1 MIFQLTYTAYAT
13 EIRSSLCNNVT
24 FLLFTYAKLER
35 YHLLYLQFILIVI
48 VIYNNINWLQPK
60 NNMSPAP
67 TTVGQ
72 LMTEKLE
79 TINPSDT
86 AQEAAKKMRDK
97 KVSSLVIT
105 DREDRPIGIVTER
118 DLVRQVCTRDVN
130 SNAVIVHQIMSSPLV
145 TIDANSSAEVAADI
159 MIQNKV
165 RHLLV
170 MDENK
175 VLGIITPSDF
185 TGYLKEKLNLD
196 DVNARI
202 LQSLKEE
209 EEKEK

>member
-1 MIFQLTYTAYAT
+1 M
-13 EIRSSLCNNVT
+13 
-24 FLLFTYAKLER
+24 
-35 YHLLYLQFILIVI
+35 
-48 VIYNNINWLQPK
+48 P
-60 NNMSPAP
+60 SPP

-72 LMTEKLE
+72 LMTERLE
-79 TINPSDT
+79 TISPSDT

-97 KVSSLVIT
+97 KVSSLVVT
-105 DREDRPIGIVTER
+105 DVEDKPMGIVTER
-118 DLVRQVCTRDVN
+118 DLVRQVCTKVIN
-130 SNAVIVHQIMSSPLV
+130 SNDVIVHHIMSSPLA
-145 TIDANSSAEVAADI
+145 TIDANSSVEVAADI

-170 MDENK
+170 VDENK

-202 LQSLKEE
+202 LQSLKEDE
-209 EEKEK
+209 EEKENEK

>member
-1 MIFQLTYTAYAT
+1 M
-13 EIRSSLCNNVT
+13 
-24 FLLFTYAKLER
+24 
-35 YHLLYLQFILIVI
+35 
-48 VIYNNINWLQPK
+48 
-60 NNMSPAP
+60 PAPP

-72 LMTEKLE
+72 LMTERLE
-79 TINPSDT
+79 TISPSDT

-97 KVSSLVIT
+97 KVSSLVVT
-105 DREDRPIGIVTER
+105 DVEDKPIGIVTER
-118 DLVRQVCTRDVN
+118 DLVRQVCTKVIN
-130 SNAVIVHQIMSSPLV
+130 SNDVIVHHIMSSPLA
-145 TIDANSSAEVAADI
+145 TIDANSSVEVAADI

-170 MDENK
+170 VDENK

-202 LQSLKEE
+202 LQSLKEDE
-209 EEKEK
+209 EEENSSTTVSKSTA

>member
-1 MIFQLTYTAYAT
+1 M
-13 EIRSSLCNNVT
+13 SS
-24 FLLFTYAKLER
+24 
-35 YHLLYLQFILIVI
+35 
-48 VIYNNINWLQPK
+48 P
-60 NNMSPAP
+60 P

-72 LMTEKLE
+72 LMTERLE
-79 TINPSDT
+79 TISPSDT

-97 KVSSLVIT
+97 KVSSLVVT
-105 DREDRPIGIVTER
+105 DLEDKPIGIVTER
-118 DLVRQVCTRDVN
+118 DLVRQVCTKVIN
-130 SNAVIVHQIMSSPLV
+130 SNDVIVHHIMSSPLA
-145 TIDANSSAEVAADI
+145 TIDANSSVEVAADI

-170 MDENK
+170 VNENK

-202 LQSLKEE
+202 LQSLKEDE
-209 EEKEK
+209 EEKENEK

>member
-1 MIFQLTYTAYAT
+1 M
-13 EIRSSLCNNVT
+13 
-24 FLLFTYAKLER
+24 
-35 YHLLYLQFILIVI
+35 
-48 VIYNNINWLQPK
+48 P
-60 NNMSPAP
+60 SPP

-72 LMTEKLE
+72 LMTERLE
-79 TINPSDT
+79 TISPSDT

-97 KVSSLVIT
+97 KVSSLVVT
-105 DREDRPIGIVTER
+105 DVEDKPIGIVTER
-118 DLVRQVCTRDVN
+118 DLVRQVCTKVIN
-130 SNAVIVHQIMSSPLV
+130 SNEVIVHHIMSSPLA
-145 TIDANSSAEVAADI
+145 TIDANSSVEVAADI

-170 MDENK
+170 VNENK

-202 LQSLKEE
+202 LQSLKEDE
-209 EEKEK
+209 EEKEKENEK

>member
-1 MIFQLTYTAYAT
+1 MPSAT
-13 EIRSSLCNNVT
+13 
-24 FLLFTYAKLER
+24 
-35 YHLLYLQFILIVI
+35 
-48 VIYNNINWLQPK
+48 
-60 NNMSPAP
+60 

-72 LMTEKLE
+72 LMTERLE
-79 TINPSDT
+79 TISPSDT

-97 KVSSLVIT
+97 KVSSLVVT
-105 DREDRPIGIVTER
+105 DVEDKPIGIVTER
-118 DLVRQVCTRDVN
+118 DLVRQVCTKVIN
-130 SNAVIVHQIMSSPLV
+130 SNDVIVHHIMSSPLA
-145 TIDANSSAEVAADI
+145 TIDANSSVEVAADI

-170 MDENK
+170 VDENK

-202 LQSLKEE
+202 LQSLKEDE
-209 EEKEK
+209 EEESKYKTQLP

>member
-1 MIFQLTYTAYAT
+1 MPSAT
-13 EIRSSLCNNVT
+13 
-24 FLLFTYAKLER
+24 
-35 YHLLYLQFILIVI
+35 
-48 VIYNNINWLQPK
+48 
-60 NNMSPAP
+60 

-72 LMTEKLE
+72 LMTERLE
-79 TINPSDT
+79 TISPSDT

-97 KVSSLVIT
+97 KVSSLVVT
-105 DREDRPIGIVTER
+105 DVEDKPIGIVTER
-118 DLVRQVCTRDVN
+118 DLVRQVCTKVIN
-130 SNAVIVHQIMSSPLV
+130 SNDVIVHRIMSSPLA
-145 TIDANSSAEVAADI
+145 TIDANSSVEVAADI

-170 MDENK
+170 VDENK

-202 LQSLKEE
+202 LQSLKEDE
-209 EEKEK
+209 EEENSSTTISKSTA